1 MLALSSASESEVP
14 RASFRSCP
22 SKLTSGELTCS
33 HLLVPSLESPPR
45 GIVAIPILSEDS
57 PRFFLRGFLS
67 ALLEPESQDAK
78 TNQNH
83 QHENKQSEHGRVH
96 PPFLQLKPCGEKCDL
111 LLSSAFSCLENKPL
125 ALTSLVASHRLR
137 HQVHYLLNDKTRNY
151 FHVNSHSRNMLC
163 Y

>member
-1 MLALSSASESEVP
+1 MLAISSASESEVS
-14 RASFRSCP
+14 ASFLSCP
-22 SKLTSGELTCS
+22 SKLTSCELTCS

-45 GIVAIPILSEDS
+45 GIVAIPIPSEDS

-83 QHENKQSEHGRVH
+83 QHEYKPSEHGRVH
-96 PPFLQLKPCGEKCDL
+96 PPFLLLKPCREKCDL

-125 ALTSLVASHRLR
+125 ALTSLVASHLLR
-137 HQVHYLLNDKTRNY
+137 HQVHYLLNDKTRKY
-151 FHVNSHSRNMLC
+151 FPVNSHSRNMLC